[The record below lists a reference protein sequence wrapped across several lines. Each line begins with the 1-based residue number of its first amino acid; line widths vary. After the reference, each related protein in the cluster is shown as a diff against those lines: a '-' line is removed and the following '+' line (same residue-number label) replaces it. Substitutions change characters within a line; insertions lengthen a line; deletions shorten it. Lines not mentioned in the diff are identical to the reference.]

1 MTSGARLAHGNA
13 LAALCACW
21 MLWLCA
27 HTAASEKPDAA
38 LTQLMARMQSVPT
51 SSAKFVEQKFLA
63 ILKTPVESSGT
74 LSYTAPSRLERN
86 TLEPAHTRMIVEG
99 DQITIEE
106 ADGKVRTLSLEQSP
120 EIAAIIESIRGALS
134 GDLEVLKR
142 YYTVS
147 FESGE
152 PEWTLTLIPKKTR
165 LKAVIKSIRIA
176 GSEASIRRVETE
188 EKNGDRTIMTITE
201 DVR

>member
-1 MTSGARLAHGNA
+1 
-13 LAALCACW
+13 

-27 HTAASEKPDAA
+27 HAAASEKPDAA

-176 GSEASIRRVETE
+176 GSEASIRKVETE